1 MPASTAAAILA
12 AQELGAVA
20 HHAGDHRQCVHH
32 RVGDLLI
39 AAPVQIGDPRPRS
52 TAGADGPAVG
62 GEAADAGLLVDGD
75 KVGNGQ
81 RAVELLAGRA
91 DVAGIGHDGHAG
103 RDALIAGAGEDDD
116 GHFAAAHAGVRARGR
131 IGLGPLLD
139 IIPVILQ

>member
-1 MPASTAAAILA
+1 MRHGVIVAAE
-12 AQELGAVA
+12 QVA
-20 HHAGDHRQCVHH
+20 DARACTDSG
-32 RVGDLLI
+32 G
-39 AAPVQIGDPRPRS
+39 
-52 TAGADGPAVG
+52 DGPAVG

-81 RAVELLAGRA
+81 RAIELLAGRA

-116 GHFAAAHAGVRARGR
+116 GHFAAAHAGIRARGR